1 MWRLF
6 PASLSAA
13 LFLLASAG
21 PACGDAFSSAADGD
35 SLITAKHSQSI
46 SVPSNYPVDHNPAW
60 RPELKQPDGG
70 AGSSEDSACGTHGGV
85 TGACWPG
92 KGRICRD
99 GTADSSH
106 QCASGDLRLPADIV
120 YDPDPEHCGG
130 GCGGGW
136 VYGLN
141 PEIGWGKTIADPKI
155 NFAGRYF
162 LFSYDAGT
170 MCVDW
175 AMIDLKTGE
184 YIDAAPLFLC
194 PEERYKTFRVMDSR
208 GKAHECRYAID
219 LKPDPVRPLVTAVIS
234 LMGSWT
240 EEFDDPDN
248 SPCGW
253 NICYSRRLVLRD
265 GKFEPADPDDGG
277 FRRTEC
283 Q

>member
-184 YIDAAPLFLC
+184 YIDAAPFFLC
-194 PEERYKTFRVMDSR
+194 PEERGKTFRVTDSR
-208 GKAHECRYAID
+208 GKSHECRYAIE
-219 LKPDPVRPLVTAVIS
+219 LKPDPLRPLVTAVIS

>member
-1 MWRLF
+1 MRRLF

-70 AGSSEDSACGTHGGV
+70 GEGGLS
-85 TGACWPG
+85 GAQITEQGNVAG

-184 YIDAAPLFLC
+184 YIDAAPFFLC

>member
-1 MWRLF
+1 MI
-6 PASLSAA
+6 
-13 LFLLASAG
+13 
-21 PACGDAFSSAADGD
+21 
-35 SLITAKHSQSI
+35 LILNT
-46 SVPSNYPVDHNPAW
+46 
-60 RPELKQPDGG
+60 
-70 AGSSEDSACGTHGGV
+70 
-85 TGACWPG
+85 
-92 KGRICRD
+92 
-99 GTADSSH
+99 
-106 QCASGDLRLPADIV
+106 
-120 YDPDPEHCGG
+120 
-130 GCGGGW
+130 
-136 VYGLN
+136 LN

-184 YIDAAPLFLC
+184 YIDAAPFFLC